1 MPKEP
6 LNSNGD
12 VEKKLGHRQRHLTR
26 KPCCTVS
33 SSRRKRRSEEE
44 KGPGREQERRDSEE
58 QLSWQVQTMGPSEEA
73 DCRSSV
79 ESPSEKE
86 VRKGHFMAVG
96 SSERLADQFLLLGLP
111 LESEV
116 CKNIPTI

>member
-1 MPKEP
+1 
-6 LNSNGD
+6 
-12 VEKKLGHRQRHLTR
+12 
-26 KPCCTVS
+26 
-33 SSRRKRRSEEE
+33 
-44 KGPGREQERRDSEE
+44 
-58 QLSWQVQTMGPSEEA
+58 MGPSEEA

-116 CKNIPTI
+116 CKNIPTIILSALTGELTSMQQKMQCRGEKKKMHFCSFAQFSLSAS